1 MKVLF
6 FGLSIWY
13 LFLIKS
19 ESIPKFNTWMPIT
32 TQLFLVIRMYLLIRQ
47 KPLANSRSYFLFL
60 LLLLLT
66 TQLLFPFLCHLHLP
80 RSIFKV
86 PFLFCSGSNWFN
98 LAQLGSAWPSLAQLG
113 LTCPNLPKLAQNCTN
128 LPKLAKLTQTQFG
141 FGDFPRPMHWSLL
154 RVCLRVPWI
163 AFYFEWSL

>member
-32 TQLFLVIRMYLLIRQ
+32 TQLFLVISMYLLIRQ
-47 KPLANSRSYFLFL
+47 KPLANSRSYFL

-86 PFLFCSGSNWFN
+86 PFLFCSGSNWLN
-98 LAQLGSAWPSLAQLG
+98 LAQLGPAW
-113 LTCPNLPKLAQNCTN
+113 PNLPKLAQTCS
-128 LPKLAKLTQTQFG
+128 KKLTQTQFG

-154 RVCLRVPWI
+154 WVCLR
-163 AFYFEWSL
+163 AH